1 MASQITGYI
10 GQINPGNGIN
20 YSIGSTVYGECNT
33 AATTAAKT
41 VDMTGFILIKG
52 ATIYV
57 KFTNAN
63 TASSPTL
70 NVQGTG
76 AKPIIQNNF
85 TTMYWPANT
94 LIGLTYDGTNWVT
107 NNLIDYNNFLQIK
120 PKGGYYNNNKTSDN
134 SIDVGAIKITLPV
147 PANSNNNA
155 MLNFQVVI
163 YHYNSKDYVTY
174 YISGYPFE
182 NTWHPDRCNAYSISN
197 VINSRTNA
205 TIRYGNDG
213 TNLCITIGEENT
225 SWKWSQIYITNV
237 YVGYTNIT
245 QEKYKNYMDGN
256 WNISFSS
263 TDPVLSTID
272 YTIENPNILTSITNA
287 INNLDVSNISG
298 FGKGRTLSALS
309 ETNGKISATFQDIE
323 ITTSQVSDFPS
334 SMPASDVSS
343 WAKQPSKPSY
353 SLSEI
358 TSTSDIQAIEELTG
372 TGFLKRT
379 GTNDWS
385 LDTSTYVT
393 SSGVTS
399 VQIQATSPV
408 VSSVSTSQTATLN
421 TTISLADN
429 YGDTKN
435 PYSTK
440 NRNLVLASGTD
451 TDGVSPSF
459 RKLVAADLPD
469 MYWANIKIS
478 SSSSTSKSPAVA
490 NLYIYN
496 NEKQYARFYVSQ
508 AGTTTTNG
516 RALLILG
523 NNVASET
530 DGNAHGRIK
539 FYGYGTNNTNLQAQ
553 AINSDEK
560 IVYLPDYNGNMYLI
574 HAANND
580 AVGSNYQPIY
590 ADSYGRIKSIN
601 YTIQTSVPQNALFT
615 DEKVKQTSNSSNA
628 NYKMLFTTVA
638 SPTSGNTYET
648 YYNSNL
654 IYNPSTNKLS
664 TGNLDLSGQL
674 NVTGATTLSDNVTIG
689 GSLTTNSLTVNGN
702 SQFNNS
708 VNFNSLPTIGN
719 QPLLQALGLSNAL
732 HFIGITS
739 TTMVDGRTTATVMIG
754 STTYTPQ
761 IGDVVLYDHREYVW
775 TSTAT
780 NGWEMLGSD
789 ASIMSAAGTTA
800 INANQGIVY
809 ISQDSTGTI
818 NAVAGNLVKNVSAAW
833 MTATSTGSV
842 LSVTINGVNT
852 TSAIPIASDSQSGVI
867 TTDNQTIAGIKNF
880 KQNIRLNNAGYIG
893 GLVDGSNRYLCLGT
907 TDGTTDTRYI
917 VLNSSSLRP
926 NSTVAADIDLGS
938 SGQPWKDLYAL
949 NNYIYN
955 NNKKQVG
962 RFGSAVLGTTT
973 TNGETRFVLGNSTG
987 SGSDNNSYGTF
998 YLYGTGTRYAK
1009 ITYDGLTYHTNW
1021 HIPSYGTSANE
1032 DIYFTHTGGTSSVG
1046 SDTQPVYVAENGR
1059 ITTISSINIDLI
1071 AKASTTAYGITKLSS
1086 ATDSTAINVAATPAA
1101 VKAAYD
1107 AATTAATNS
1116 AYAGSVKTTSAAKY
1130 NTEPEVKSIKI
1141 TGNTSANTTATNGVV
1156 LQYDTTLKVLNF
1168 VFA

>member
-1 MASQITGYI
+1 MAFIKQI
-10 GQINPGNGIN
+10 QPEPDGII
-20 YSIGSTVYGECNT
+20 YDIAAT
-33 AATTAAKT
+33 AA
-41 VDMTGFILIKG
+41 
-52 ATIYV
+52 
-57 KFTNAN
+57 
-63 TASSPTL
+63 
-70 NVQGTG
+70 
-76 AKPIIQNNF
+76 
-85 TTMYWPANT
+85 
-94 LIGLTYDGTNWVT
+94 
-107 NNLIDYNNFLQIK
+107 
-120 PKGGYYNNNKTSDN
+120 
-134 SIDVGAIKITLPV
+134 
-147 PANSNNNA
+147 
-155 MLNFQVVI
+155 
-163 YHYNSKDYVTY
+163 
-174 YISGYPFE
+174 
-182 NTWHPDRCNAYSISN
+182 
-197 VINSRTNA
+197 
-205 TIRYGNDG
+205 
-213 TNLCITIGEENT
+213 
-225 SWKWSQIYITNV
+225 
-237 YVGYTNIT
+237 NI
-245 QEKYKNYMDGN
+245 
-256 WNISFSS
+256 
-263 TDPVLSTID
+263 
-272 YTIENPNILTSITNA
+272 TSITNSLA
-287 INNLDVSNISG
+287 YYSDTEGSFANSSNVFILNKTTDLNFEYTYTTTVNNVTMTYTATANTGRVNAGEIKGLFIRGKNYGNDPSFLASGVTGVFSFGDPGPQIQFGITESSTIGYGSILYTNHNALGLGGSSFHFLGMSLDLNEGGEKTGPRNEAPVNVLSDRFIAKQNLTIGQNKPNSSYNLYVNGNSYFNGTIDSNLIPNSTNNLGTTTAQWGKLFLSDSLYLYNNSTTNYIRLINSN
-298 FGKGRTLSALS
+298 
-309 ETNGKISATFQDIE
+309 
-323 ITTSQVSDFPS
+323 TSSTVKVIIPNSDHN
-334 SMPASDVSS
+334 M
-343 WAKQPSKPSY
+343 Y
-353 SLSEI
+353 LTHT
-358 TSTSDIQAIEELTG
+358 TSTSIVGSNAQPVYVAENGMITPINYIIEKSVPSTAQFTDTTYTFAGGTNKFTVTPSGGTAQSVTVTPSIPNNVTHSTG
-372 TGFLKRT
+372 TVT
-379 GTNDWS
+379 TNHI
-385 LDTSTYVT
+385 VT
-393 SSGVTS
+393 WNANAGSNDNAVIKDSGVT
-399 VQIQATSPV
+399 I
-408 VSSVSTSQTATLN
+408 STTV
-421 TTISLADN
+421 
-429 YGDTKN
+429 
-435 PYSTK
+435 P
-440 NRNLVLASGTD
+440 
-451 TDGVSPSF
+451 
-459 RKLVAADLPD
+459 
-469 MYWANIKIS
+469 
-478 SSSSTSKSPAVA
+478 SSSSTDTTLPTSSAVWSAISNAYTVGNKALKIASNSGTSSTAITVNENSNDKILEIKGDGTYLSGTITTATNKVIVTITPIDSEVTPTSYGLSENATPNYGDSFNVPYFTVDSK
-490 NLYIYN
+490 
-496 NEKQYARFYVSQ
+496 
-508 AGTTTTNG
+508 
-516 RALLILG
+516 
-523 NNVASET
+523 
-530 DGNAHGRIK
+530 GRI
-539 FYGYGTNNTNLQAQ
+539 TNASTKTVK
-553 AINSDEK
+553 IPVSDNS
-560 IVYLPDYNGNMYLI
+560 
-574 HAANND
+574 
-580 AVGSNYQPIY
+580 
-590 ADSYGRIKSIN
+590 
-601 YTIQTSVPQNALFT
+601 
-615 DEKVKQTSNSSNA
+615 DEKVKQTPVSNYNGNLQVLLSTTTIEETTDKV
-628 NYKMLFTTVA
+628 YKNV
-638 SPTSGNTYET
+638 
-648 YYNSNL
+648 NL
-654 IYNPSTNKLS
+654 QYNPSTNKLS
-664 TGNLDLSGQL
+664 TNNLDLSGTFK
-674 NVTGATTLSDNVTIG
+674 VTGATTLSDNVTIG

-1116 AYAGSVKTTSAAKY
+1116 AYAGSVETTSAAKY

-1141 TGNTSANTTATNGVV
+1141 TGNTSANTIATNGVV
-1156 LQYDTTLKVLNF
+1156 LQYDATLKVLNF
-1168 VFA
+1168 VFV